1 MQQDS
6 TTVDLKLL
14 RAAALLENDPQGAA
28 RGAVEILAEYPGHPG
43 ATLLLS
49 TARRSL
55 KDPQAAASFAALAA
69 AQPDCAPLQLELGRT
84 LRSQGLAE
92 PALSALLRAVDLQPD
107 LAEAWRELSGLYAAR
122 GDTLACDTAYA
133 RSEERR
139 VGKECRSRWSPYH

>member
-1 MQQDS
+1 LGVYLFLFFFFSSRRRHTRLQGDWS
-6 TTVDLKLL
+6 SDVCSSDL
-14 RAAALLENDPQGAA
+14 
-28 RGAVEILAEYPGHPG
+28 
-43 ATLLLS
+43 
-49 TARRSL
+49 
-55 KDPQAAASFAALAA
+55 
-69 AQPDCAPLQLELGRT
+69 T
-84 LRSQGLAE
+84 LRSQGLEE